1 MRRFLIAVAL
11 CAITAVSGAWTLQW
25 NSDSSWPAGTT
36 VNACLNG
43 VCVNGITGNS
53 QSFSESYS
61 PGTVLHGTAQ
71 AIPPSGYQ
79 CGDPLTDCP
88 PSAIA
93 EIAQTVP
100 SDQLPPAVS
109 AFASESL
116 AMANPTLDTAH
127 VTTSTGTAAAR
138 TFSHTVP
145 SGTNLLIVFLQG
157 WIVGESNPP
166 SSITFN
172 GTNLTRITLSSGSF
186 WHQQQG
192 LWYLVNPTA
201 TTANIVI
208 SGGYSPLDDGGI
220 FTAVNLSGV
229 DTSVG
234 TSGIRATSLSGS
246 DARAT
251 VALSP
256 TTSSNDLIVSYWSQ
270 QSSTS
275 TTGQTYGGTS
285 GTQSILASIGY
296 NLDAVFLTSSTPTG
310 AGQTVTFL
318 ENSTS
323 NYPSGLAV
331 SIAGT
336 SGGTYSYTGSG
347 GITTGGS
354 VGIKRTRAANG
365 AGGLTTSGA
374 ASLKRTFT
382 NQAIGGITTGGAASA
397 SKSSGNIY
405 IASGGI
411 TTGGAA
417 ALKRTQVT
425 TPTGGITTGGA
436 AALKRTQVATPTGG
450 ITTGGAAAL
459 KRTQVATPTGGITTG
474 GVAALKRTQVTTPTG
489 GITTG
494 GAAALKRTQVTT
506 PTGGVTTG
514 GAAALKSTQAIAATG
529 GVTTG
534 GAATASKS
542 SPGQN
547 SYTAS
552 GGLTLGGIAALK
564 RTQVLAATGGVAASG
579 AAIFKRTV
587 VQFASGGL
595 STSGAATFKRTRA
608 YSALGGLTTDGAAF
622 VTFAAGAFIHIASGG
637 VSLGGSAV
645 VPAWLRY
652 VASGG
657 LTVGGSSLA
666 GYYPISRIL
675 PGGRLVLLSKS
686 DRHVVLQRSDRLISL
701 LPSDRPIIP
710 A

>member
-436 AALKRTQVATPTGG
+436 AALKRTQV
-450 ITTGGAAAL
+450 
-459 KRTQVATPTGGITTG
+459 
-474 GVAALKRTQVTTPTG
+474 
-489 GITTG
+489 
-494 GAAALKRTQVTT
+494 TT